1 VTDPLFL
8 GGDLTDLAEGDS
20 YALSG
25 PEGRHA
31 AVVRRIGVGQTIV
44 VADGDGRGVRA
55 QVIRVDSAGLLVQV
69 RQCLCAPANPV
80 RFVVAQALAKG
91 DRAELAAEM
100 LTELG
105 VDEIV
110 PWRASRSVVRW
121 NAERAP
127 KALNR
132 WRSTVRE
139 AAKQSRRLRIPT
151 VAEPVDTDGLAARI
165 RAGQLALVLHEEAL
179 EPIGSVTLPAV
190 GEVVVVVGPEG
201 GIGADE
207 MSILQSAGGRPV
219 CLGEGVL
226 RTSTAGVVALAALK
240 LR

>member
-1 VTDPLFL
+1 MTDPLFL
-8 GGDLTDLAEGDS
+8 GGELTDLAEGDS
-20 YALSG
+20 YALTG

-31 AVVRRIGVGQTIV
+31 AVVRRIGVGETIV
-44 VADGDGRGVRA
+44 IADGDGHGVRGP
-55 QVIRVDSAGLLVQV
+55 VLRVDSGGLLVQV
-69 RQCLCAPANPV
+69 RQRLAAPANPV

-121 NAERAP
+121 TAERGS
-127 KALNR
+127 KALDR

-165 RAGQLALVLHEEAL
+165 RAGTLGLVLHEDAS
-179 EPIGSVTLPAV
+179 EPIGSVELPSV

-207 MSILQSAGGRPV
+207 LSILEGAGARAV